1 MPQVQREV
9 CQEGTEYRDSDQS
22 CCVKNGQRA
31 NSSRQCCSQISVDSG
46 DPQRRDVKC
55 ISYEDADKLERQRV
69 LHNRQPN
76 Q

>member
-31 NSSRQCCSQISVDSG
+31 DFNRQCCSQRSKDSE
-46 DPQRRDVKC
+46 DPQRRDVIC
-55 ISYEDADKLERQRV
+55 VADPDERQHV
-69 LHNRQPN
+69 LHNRQPKN
-76 Q
+76 EYS